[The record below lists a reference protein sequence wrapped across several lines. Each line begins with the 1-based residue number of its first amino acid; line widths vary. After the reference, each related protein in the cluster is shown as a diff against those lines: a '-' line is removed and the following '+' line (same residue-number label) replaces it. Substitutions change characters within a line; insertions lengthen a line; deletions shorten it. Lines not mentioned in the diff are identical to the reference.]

1 MKPWAICV
9 SGTASASAA
18 RAGVVGLGRSSLRYR
33 GHRAQPK
40 RLVERMRELAAQRP
54 RFGYRRLHVMLR
66 REGFAVNCKRV
77 YRLYKLD
84 GLTVRRRL
92 RRRRAASVARIV
104 LAPATRA
111 NERWAMDFVADQL
124 FNRRRFRALTVM
136 DHFTREG
143 LAIEIDFSLPAL
155 RVVRVLDRL
164 VAQRGTPELIV
175 IDHGTEFAGRVLDA
189 WAYRHGVKLHFI
201 RPGKPMDNGH
211 CESFN
216 GRFRDE
222 FLNVDIDTKRP
233 GESYCSV
240 EEFRRALQ
248 NFASRTR
255 RGKHQGGRLRICWLP
270 WRTSCGREN
279 VIRIWRLKSLMWS
292 PSVRPASSCGKSGR
306 SSIQYSNTS
315 PPMAL
320 PDLLAL
326 FEWSPLRALD
336 ACSAAARAAAD
347 WFALFDL
354 ITVRSTWETV
364 TASDNV
370 GGGAMK
376 VERWD
381 DQTDGPLNEEQ
392 IRRRH
397 QPANAYRV
405 SRYKYPPGT
414 RWFGTTRAGT
424 FFVLAGT
431 GKFSGDG
438 WCAEVSRGDCVHLP
452 HGDYRLESSEGITYV
467 AVWPLPSR
475 FHG

>member
-1 MKPWAICV
+1 MVKPTVRREAVGYLRKQHGV
-9 SGTASASAA
+9 SER
-18 RAGVVGLGRSSLRYR
+18 RACRVVGIGRASLRYR
-33 GHRAQPK
+33 GRRTQPK
-40 RLVERMRELAAQRP
+40 CLVERMRELAAQRP

-189 WAYRHGVKLHFI
+189 WAYRHAVKLHFI

-222 FLNVDIDTKRP
+222 FLNENWFTDIKDAIDRAEAWRVD
-233 GESYCSV
+233 
-240 EEFRRALQ
+240 FNQ
-248 NFASRTR
+248 
-255 RGKHQGGRLRICWLP
+255 
-270 WRTSCGREN
+270 
-279 VIRIWRLKSLMWS
+279 
-292 PSVRPASSCGKSGR
+292 VRPHSSLG
-306 SSIQYSNTS
+306 YLT
-315 PPMAL
+315 PME
-320 PDLLAL
+320 
-326 FEWSPLRALD
+326 F
-336 ACSAAARAAAD
+336 AAQKR
-347 WFALFDL
+347 
-354 ITVRSTWETV
+354 
-364 TASDNV
+364 TAGLSV
-370 GGGAMK
+370 
-376 VERWD
+376 
-381 DQTDGPLNEEQ
+381 
-392 IRRRH
+392 
-397 QPANAYRV
+397 
-405 SRYKYPPGT
+405 
-414 RWFGTTRAGT
+414 
-424 FFVLAGT
+424 
-431 GKFSGDG
+431 
-438 WCAEVSRGDCVHLP
+438 
-452 HGDYRLESSEGITYV
+452 
-467 AVWPLPSR
+467 
-475 FHG
+475 